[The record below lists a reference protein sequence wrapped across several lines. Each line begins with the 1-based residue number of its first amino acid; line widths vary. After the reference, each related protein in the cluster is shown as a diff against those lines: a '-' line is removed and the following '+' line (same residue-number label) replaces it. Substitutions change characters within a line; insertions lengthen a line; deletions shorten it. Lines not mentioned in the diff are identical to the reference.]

1 MAKTRPNIIYKK
13 YLRRAEAIR
22 DAKDKDITRVKTRKY
37 NLEAKAYEAYAE
49 GIISKEECD
58 DIFDLLEE

>member
-22 DAKDKDITRVKTRKY
+22 DAKNRDDTRVKTRKY

-49 GIISKEECD
+49 GIISKDECD

>member
-22 DAKDKDITRVKTRKY
+22 DSKNRDDTRVKTRKY

>member
-22 DAKDKDITRVKTRKY
+22 DAKDKDITRVSTRKY

>member
-22 DAKDKDITRVKTRKY
+22 DSKNKDDVRVKTRKY

>member
-13 YLRRAEAIR
+13 YLRRAEAIIN
-22 DAKDKDITRVKTRKY
+22 AKDKDDTRVKTRKY

-49 GIISKEECD
+49 GIISKKECD

>member
-1 MAKTRPNIIYKK
+1 MAKTRPNIIYKN
-13 YLRRAEAIR
+13 YIRRAEAIR